1 MITSLMHTASS
12 QLCGYPTRSDYDAI
26 GHRAVGCSR
35 CATLAFRSTQ
45 LLSLLCL
52 VALTGGCNRNSR
64 LDVAQVKGRVTYRGQ
79 GVPKATVVFIPSD
92 DAVEKAKKMRPYA
105 YADNDGN
112 FEIGTYKEGDGAPPG
127 KYRVI
132 VLVASAAPATG
143 GKDRPAGESEPTPG
157 KTLSIPPA
165 LNQKYSTPE
174 TSGLQVTVEKGEN
187 TLPPFELK

>member
-1 MITSLMHTASS
+1 MFTSLMYSASS
-12 QLCGYPTRSDYDAI
+12 QHSGYPTRSEFHAI
-26 GHRAVGCSR
+26 GHCAVAHSR
-35 CATLAFRSTQ
+35 CARSTFHSSQ
-45 LLSLLCL
+45 LIKLLCL
-52 VALTGGCNRNSR
+52 LALIGGCNHNSR

-79 GVPKATVVFIPSD
+79 GVSKATVVFIPSD

-132 VLVASAAPATG
+132 ILVAGTAPATG
-143 GKDRPAGESEPTPG
+143 GKDRPAGEPEPTPG
-157 KTLSIPPA
+157 KTLSIPPT

-174 TSGLQVTVEKGEN
+174 TSGLQVTVENGEN
-187 TLPPFELK
+187 NLPPFELK